1 MPLETESSPIYDELP
16 PLRFDSTAWRMWR
29 ASLLITA
36 LVLCIA
42 ATCFAAYGWYRHLP
56 AVPECDSRY
65 YEPFLGSLQRSD
77 DALHTSLALATAALV
92 VSVAALIQAIAVFR
106 TGIFRW
112 VLIVT
117 FVVLGLPIVI
127 VLNVLKD
134 FQAPNCF

>member
-1 MPLETESSPIYDELP
+1 MRDRDPELLPGHPLPVSRSWP
-16 PLRFDSTAWRMWR
+16 
-29 ASLLITA
+29 
-36 LVLCIA
+36 
-42 ATCFAAYGWYRHLP
+42 
-56 AVPECDSRY
+56 RY

-92 VSVAALIQAIAVFR
+92 VPVAALIQAIGVFR

>member
-1 MPLETESSPIYDELP
+1 MSRSWP
-16 PLRFDSTAWRMWR
+16 
-29 ASLLITA
+29 
-36 LVLCIA
+36 
-42 ATCFAAYGWYRHLP
+42 
-56 AVPECDSRY
+56 RY

-92 VSVAALIQAIAVFR
+92 VSVAALIQAIVVFR
-106 TGIFRW
+106 TDLSW

-117 FVVLGLPIVI
+117 FVVLGLPIVL